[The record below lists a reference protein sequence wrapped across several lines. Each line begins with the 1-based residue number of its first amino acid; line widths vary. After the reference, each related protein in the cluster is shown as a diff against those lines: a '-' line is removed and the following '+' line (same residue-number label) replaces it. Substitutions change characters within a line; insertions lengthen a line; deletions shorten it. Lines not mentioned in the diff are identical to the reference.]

1 MSKVSCWPTNLFVLV
16 PVLFA
21 LAAGGCARKEDFQA
35 ERAALR
41 QADIDFAK
49 ATAERGVD
57 GWVSYFAED
66 GSMFPGNA
74 PIVTG
79 KDAIRAYMAPA
90 FADPSFS
97 LTWQPT
103 RADVSRSGDLG
114 YTVGSFERKSSDP
127 QGNPAVRRGK
137 YVTIWKKQADGNW
150 KVVVDIGNLD
160 QPPPARRGG
169 RQ

>member
-1 MSKVSCWPTNLFVLV
+1 
-16 PVLFA
+16 
-21 LAAGGCARKEDFQA
+21 
-35 ERAALR
+35 
-41 QADIDFAK
+41 
-49 ATAERGVD
+49 
-57 GWVSYFAED
+57 
-66 GSMFPGNA
+66 
-74 PIVTG
+74 
-79 KDAIRAYMAPA
+79 
-90 FADPSFS
+90 